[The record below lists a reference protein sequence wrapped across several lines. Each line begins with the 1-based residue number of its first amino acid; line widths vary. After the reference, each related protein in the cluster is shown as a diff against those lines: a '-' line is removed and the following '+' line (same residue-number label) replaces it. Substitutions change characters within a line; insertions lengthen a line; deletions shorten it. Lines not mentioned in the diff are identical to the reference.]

1 MRITVLDVMRRIY
14 TQISGKWK
22 IWLLPTEMMQTFG
35 GKRQN
40 GNLKF
45 CGKRQILS
53 IGSEKAK
60 MV

>member
-1 MRITVLDVMRRIY
+1 MRRIY
-14 TQISGKWK
+14 TQISD
-22 IWLLPTEMMQTFG
+22 IWLLATEMVQTFG
-35 GKRQN
+35 GKRQY

-45 CGKRQILS
+45 GGKRQTLS

>member
-1 MRITVLDVMRRIY
+1 MRAFLAVKKELNIT
-14 TQISGKWK
+14 T
-22 IWLLPTEMMQTFG
+22 TFG
-35 GKRQN
+35 GKRQY

-45 CGKRQILS
+45 GGKRQILS

>member
-1 MRITVLDVMRRIY
+1 MLCVEFILKFRE
-14 TQISGKWK
+14 
-22 IWLLPTEMMQTFG
+22 IWLLATEMVQTFG

-45 CGKRQILS
+45 GGKRQILS

>member
-1 MRITVLDVMRRIY
+1 MRRIY
-14 TQISGKWK
+14 TQISGNMA
-22 IWLLPTEMMQTFG
+22 TEMMQTFG
-35 GKRQN
+35 GKRQY

-45 CGKRQILS
+45 GGKRQVLS